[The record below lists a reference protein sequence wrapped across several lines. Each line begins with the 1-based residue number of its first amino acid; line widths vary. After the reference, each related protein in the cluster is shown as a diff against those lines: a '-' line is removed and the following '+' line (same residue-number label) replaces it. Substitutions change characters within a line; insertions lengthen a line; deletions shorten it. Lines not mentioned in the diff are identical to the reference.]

1 MPAWAWPTHTR
12 RMTILAATPETDS
25 PRARL
30 ILRFGRIGL
39 ALAAGAA
46 AALAHPP
53 FGVLPGLLGYALL
66 MFLSERSTSVRGGF
80 WMGWLAGF
88 AYFFISCW
96 WVAEAFLV
104 NPAQAWMA
112 PFAASALPAG
122 LGLFWG
128 TATALYRRFLPSGMK
143 RVLFF
148 AALFC
153 LLEWLRG
160 HVLTGF
166 PWNPAGASWKAGS
179 AASQFASIAGVYGL
193 GFVTVAASAA
203 FGPLLGEGA
212 RKARIVTAALGA
224 LALAVLVI
232 SGAMRLSSA
241 RLELTPTLVRIV
253 QADVPQASKWT
264 PEAYQGIVDRYVNL
278 TARPGA
284 ATPDLIIWP
293 EGALPAT
300 ANEVFAQGS
309 PDAAAIARAVQPGQ
323 SLIIGLGRGVADP
336 SVPEGGRYF
345 NSLFVLTDEG
355 GDGLRVATVYD
366 KYRLVPFGEF
376 LPAGGLMGALGVRA
390 LTHMPLDFSP
400 GPRPAP
406 IDIPG
411 APRAQPLICYES
423 LYPGFTPGSTGRP
436 GWIVNIS
443 NDAWFGRTSGPLQ
456 HLNLASYRA
465 IETGLPVVRAT
476 PTGTSAMIDPW
487 GRVVDGQRLDAGESG
502 VIDARLPQPTGVTLY
517 GRIGDLL
524 FWLAVVAGLL
534 VAAPWRRVIRSKTVV
549 P

>member
-1 MPAWAWPTHTR
+1 MPVWASPTHTR
-12 RMTILAATPETDS
+12 WMSILPTTPDADS

-53 FGVLPGLLGYALL
+53 FGILPGLLGYALL
-66 MFLSERSTSVRGGF
+66 MFLSERSTTVRGAF

-112 PFAASALPAG
+112 PFAASALPIG
-122 LGLFWG
+122 LALFWG
-128 TATALYRRFLPSGMK
+128 TATALYRRFLPSGMT
-143 RVLFF
+143 RVLLF

-179 AASQFASIAGVYGL
+179 AASQFAALTGIYGL
-193 GFVTVAASAA
+193 SFVTVAAAAA
-203 FGPLLGEGA
+203 FGPLLNAGS
-212 RKARIVTAALGA
+212 RKARIVTAVLGA
-224 LALAVLVI
+224 LTFAVLMI
-232 SGAMRLSSA
+232 GGAARLSSA
-241 RLELTPTLVRIV
+241 RLELTPTVVRIV
-253 QADVPQASKWT
+253 QADVPQATKWT

-284 ATPDLIIWP
+284 VTPDLIIWP
-293 EGALPAT
+293 EGALPAS
-300 ANEVFAQGS
+300 ANDVFAPGA
-309 PDAAAIARAVQPGQ
+309 PEAMAIARAVQPGQ
-323 SLIIGLGRGVADP
+323 SLILGLGRGEADP
-336 SVPEGGRYF
+336 SAREGARYF
-345 NSLFVLTDEG
+345 NSLFALTDQG
-355 GDGLRVATVYD
+355 GEGLRVSAVYD
-366 KYRLVPFGEF
+366 KYRLVPFGEY
-376 LPAGGLMGALGVRA
+376 LPAGGVMSALGVRA
-390 LTHMPLDFSP
+390 LTHMPLDFSH
-400 GPRPAP
+400 GPKPAP

-411 APRAQPLICYES
+411 VPRAQPLICYES
-423 LYPGFTPGSTGRP
+423 LYPGFTPGAAGRP

-443 NDAWFGRTSGPLQ
+443 NDAWFGRTSGPVQ

-465 IETGLPVVRAT
+465 IETGLPVVRST
-476 PTGTSAMIDPW
+476 PTGVSAMIDPW
-487 GRVVDGQRLDAGESG
+487 GRVIDGQRLDPGESG
-502 VIDARLPQPTGVTLY
+502 VIDARLPAPTGVTLY
-517 GRIGDLL
+517 GRVGDLL
-524 FWLAVVAGLL
+524 FWLAVLGGLL
-534 VAAPWRRVIRSKTVV
+534 VTAPWRRLIRSKTVV

>member
-1 MPAWAWPTHTR
+1 LPAWAWPTHTR
-12 RMTILAATPETDS
+12 RMTNLAATPETDS

-355 GDGLRVATVYD
+355 GDGLRIATVYD

-423 LYPGFTPGSTGRP
+423 LYPGFTPGAAGRP

>member
-1 MPAWAWPTHTR
+1 MNTL
-12 RMTILAATPETDS
+12 LATLETDS

-53 FGVLPGLLGYALL
+53 FGILPGLLGYALL
-66 MFLSERSTSVRGGF
+66 MFLTERSTTVRGGF

-104 NPAQAWMA
+104 NPEQAWMA
-112 PFAASALPAG
+112 PFAASGLPIG
-122 LGLFWG
+122 LALFWG
-128 TATALYRRFLPSGMK
+128 TATALYRRFQPSGMK

-193 GFVTVAASAA
+193 GFVTVASAAA
-203 FGPLLGEGA
+203 FGPLLGEGE
-212 RKARIVTAALGA
+212 RKARFVTAALGA
-224 LALAVLVI
+224 LALVALVI
-232 SGAMRLSSA
+232 SGAVRLSAA
-241 RLELTPTLVRIV
+241 RLELTPTVVRIV
-253 QADVPQASKWT
+253 QADVPQESKWT

-284 ATPDLIIWP
+284 VVPDLIIWP
-293 EGALPAT
+293 EGALPAS
-300 ANEVFAQGS
+300 ANDVFAPGS
-309 PDAAAIARAVQPGQ
+309 PDAIAIARAVQPGQ
-323 SLIIGLGRGVADP
+323 TLIVGLGRGVPDP
-336 SVPEGGRYF
+336 SHPQGGRYF
-345 NSLFVLTDEG
+345 NSLFALTDEG
-355 GDGLRVATVYD
+355 ENGLRITATYD
-366 KYRLVPFGEF
+366 KYRLVPFGEY
-376 LPAGGLMGALGVRA
+376 LPAGDLLGGLGVRA
-390 LTHMPLDFSP
+390 LTHMPLDFSA
-400 GPRPAP
+400 GARPSP
-406 IDIPG
+406 ISIPG
-411 APRAQPLICYES
+411 VPRVQPLICYES
-423 LYPGFTPGSTGRP
+423 LYPGFTPGSAGRP

-465 IETGLPVVRAT
+465 IETGLPVVRST
-476 PTGTSAMIDPW
+476 PTGVSAMIDPW
-487 GRVVDGQRLDAGESG
+487 GRVIDGQRLDPGESG
-502 VIDARLPQPTGVTLY
+502 VIDARLPQPAAVTLY
-517 GRIGDLL
+517 GRVGDLL
-524 FWLAVVAGLL
+524 FWLAVLAGLL
-534 VAAPWRRVIRSKTVV
+534 TVAPWRRVIRSKTVV